1 MSKINL
7 IFSLLILVSIQSFAF
22 QQANLDRKDVDFV
35 YYDVN
40 GTSLDS
46 ISAHLLAEDIFKI
59 TGEKPEVLTSD
70 KAISENSILIGS
82 INSEFIQEQLSEEI
96 PASFQQLK
104 ESYYQG
110 WSKDQTHFII
120 AGTDARGTAF
130 GVFDFSKLNGVSP
143 WYWWADVPVEQK
155 TKLDFPAESYFSKEP
170 SVEFRGI
177 FLNDEDWG
185 LQPWAENTFESETGD
200 IGPKTYAKIFELLL
214 RLKANTIWP
223 AMHPSTKA
231 FFHYPGNPKM
241 AEKYHIV
248 LGSSHAEPMLRN
260 NVDEWT
266 KEFGRFDYKSNRE
279 TVQNYWDERVAESKD
294 IDAIFT
300 VGMRG
305 IHDSGMEGVKSTEE
319 AANLLKTVIADQR
332 SMLEKHRGKSASEI
346 PQAFTVYK
354 EVLNLY
360 DHGMQLPEDITL
372 VWTDDNYGY
381 IRRLGNEQERAR
393 SGGAGVYYHASYWG
407 RPHDYLWLSTT
418 NPALIWEEM
427 HKAYQMNAKK
437 IWILNVGDIKPAE
450 YNMQF
455 FMDMAYDMEK
465 FDAPEKIEKHR
476 NQFYKDIFGNDLGNE
491 VSAIRKEYYQLAW
504 ERKPEFMGWSQTE
517 PTTEVKSTDYS
528 PFDFGDEIQH
538 RLNAY
543 QSLAHKTDSI
553 FKKLPADLKD
563 SYFQLVH
570 YPIKGAALM
579 NEKQLNRDLA
589 EKYAKQGRLSAKKYQ
604 RKSVNAYDSV
614 QQLTDQYNQVIS
626 EGKWNGM
633 MSMKPRNLPVF
644 HKPEFK
650 DSIQHIE
657 KTASFFIEGG
667 SKNQLPNFYK
677 GTNET
682 YFIDVFLSQTETVKW
697 SLDDVPEY
705 VMVSTKNGE
714 LNADFGQFQ
723 QRIYFKIDWDKF
735 GNSTRNED
743 SLILKIGDDFH
754 EIQLKINEYQLSEAT
769 IVEKNYLAVVY
780 AEHFKNK
787 SDSENGFWQKIGG
800 LGYSGAVMQAKPL
813 DQLPLDTLNFKEDHP
828 KLTYE
833 INTETITDSAEL
845 IINAVPT
852 HPLTNQHKVRIA
864 VQWDDEP
871 VEVLNFETFGR
882 SAVWKVNVLSNK
894 AQVKLPLKLSN
905 IGKHTLKVFM
915 IDQGV
920 ALDFIYLKTKDI
932 SLPYTLIKETSLQ
945 N

>member
-1 MSKINL
+1 ML
-7 IFSLLILVSIQSFAF
+7 TFSASAF
-22 QQANLDRKDVDFV
+22 QSGIEINSI
-35 YYDVN
+35 YYDAN

-59 TGEKPEVLTSD
+59 TSEKPKVFTSD
-70 KAISENSILIGS
+70 KAISKNAILIGK
-82 INSEFIQEQLSEEI
+82 IDSEFIQEQLSEEI
-96 PASFQQLK
+96 PASFQQQK

-110 WSKDQTHFII
+110 WSKGKAHFII

-185 LQPWAENTFESETGD
+185 LQPWAEKTFEPETGD

-231 FFHYPGNPKM
+231 FFHYAGNLRM

-266 KEFGRFDYKSNRE
+266 KELGRFDYKSNRE
-279 TVQNYWDERVAESKD
+279 TVQNYWEERVAESKD

-305 IHDSGMEGVKSTEE
+305 IHDSGMEGVTSTEE
-319 AANLLKTVIADQR
+319 AANLLETVIADQR
-332 SMLEKHRGKSASEI
+332 SMLEKHRGKSATEI

-372 VWTDDNYGY
+372 VWTDDNYAY
-381 IRRLGNEQERAR
+381 IRRLGNEQERSR

-407 RPHDYLWLSTT
+407 RPHDYLWLSST
-418 NPALIWEEM
+418 NPTLIWEEM

-450 YNMQF
+450 YSMQF

-476 NQFYKDIFGNDLGNE
+476 NQFYKDIFGNDFGTE
-491 VSAIRKEYYQLAW
+491 ISAIRKEYYQLAW

-517 PTTEVKSTDYS
+517 PTTGVKPTDYS

-543 QSLAHKTDSI
+543 QSLAYKTDSI

-579 NEKQLNRDLA
+579 NEKQLNRDSA
-589 EKYAKQGRLSAKKYQ
+589 QKYAKQGRLSAKNYQ
-604 RKSVNAYDSV
+604 QKSMNAYDSI
-614 QQLTDQYNQVIS
+614 QQLTEQYNQIIS

-644 HKPEFK
+644 HKPEFT
-650 DSIQHIE
+650 DSIQLIE
-657 KTASFFIEGG
+657 KTPSFFIEGG
-667 SKNQLPNFYK
+667 NHNQLPNFYK
-677 GTNET
+677 GIDANFYMDIFLRYENEVSWKIKKLPKWLLVSKEQGQLSSLEEKIEERIFFSVDWSKVSEKEVNSGD
-682 YFIDVFLSQTETVKW
+682 FIFKLGNQK
-697 SLDDVPEY
+697 
-705 VMVSTKNGE
+705 
-714 LNADFGQFQ
+714 
-723 QRIYFKIDWDKF
+723 FKIHTQVKNYSLPKGSIIERNGLAIIAAENPDKVENTDKF
-735 GNSTRNED
+735 YWE
-743 SLILKIGDDFH
+743 KIA
-754 EIQLKINEYQLSEAT
+754 N
-769 IVEKNYLAVVY
+769 
-780 AEHFKNK
+780 
-787 SDSENGFWQKIGG
+787 
-800 LGYSGAVMQAKPL
+800 LGYSGAVILAKS
-813 DQLPLDTLNFKEDHP
+813 KEHKSLISSTIANHP
-828 KLTYE
+828 SLSYE
-833 INTETITDSAEL
+833 ITTETVTDTAKLVIT
-845 IINAVPT
+845 AVPT
-852 HPLTNQHKVRIA
+852 HPVTKEQQLKIG
-864 VQWDDEP
+864 VQWDDNP
-871 VEVLNFETFGR
+871 IQVINFQTHGR
-882 SAVWKVNVLSNK
+882 SAAWKENVLKNLASKELSVQIKNK
-894 AQVKLPLKLSN
+894 
-905 IGKHTLKVFM
+905 GKHTIKLYM
-915 IDQGV
+915 IDEGV
-920 ALDFIYLKTKDI
+920 ALDFIILNTENRNM
-932 SLPYTLIKETSLQ
+932 PYSFIGETRT

>member
-1 MSKINL
+1 MSKTNL

-22 QQANLDRKDVDFV
+22 QQANLDRKDVDFI
-35 YYDVN
+35 YYDAN

-59 TGEKPEVLTSD
+59 TGDKPEIFTSENI
-70 KAISENSILIGS
+70 ISENSILIGK
-82 INSEFIQEQLSEEI
+82 IDSEFIQEQLSEEI

-170 SVEFRGI
+170 SMEFRGI

-185 LQPWAENTFESETGD
+185 LQPWAENTFEPETVD

-266 KEFGRFDYKSNRE
+266 KELGRFDYKSNRE
-279 TVQNYWDERVAESKD
+279 NVQNYWDERVAESKD

-319 AANLLKTVIADQR
+319 AANLLETVIADQR
-332 SMLEKHRGKSASEI
+332 SMLEKHRGKSAAEI

-437 IWILNVGDIKPAE
+437 IWILNIGDIKPAE

-465 FDAPEKIEKHR
+465 FDVPEKIEKHR
-476 NQFYKDIFGNDLGNE
+476 NQFYKDIFGNDLGTE
-491 VSAIRKEYYQLAW
+491 ISAIRREYYQLAW

-517 PTTEVKSTDYS
+517 PTTQVKPTDYS

-543 QSLAHKTDSI
+543 QSLATKAETI
-553 FKKLPADLKD
+553 EKKLPADLKD

-570 YPIKGAALM
+570 YPVKGAALM

-589 EKYAKQGRLSAKKYQ
+589 EKYAKQGRLSAKNYQ
-604 RKSVNAYDSV
+604 QKAFNAYDSIP
-614 QQLTDQYNQVIS
+614 QLTEQYNQVIS

-650 DSIQHIE
+650 DSIQNID

-667 SKNQLPNFYK
+667 SKNQLPNF
-677 GTNET
+677 
-682 YFIDVFLSQTETVKW
+682 W
-697 SLDDVPEY
+697 
-705 VMVSTKNGE
+705 
-714 LNADFGQFQ
+714 
-723 QRIYFKIDWDKF
+723 
-735 GNSTRNED
+735 
-743 SLILKIGDDFH
+743 
-754 EIQLKINEYQLSEAT
+754 
-769 IVEKNYLAVVY
+769 
-780 AEHFKNK
+780 
-787 SDSENGFWQKIGG
+787 
-800 LGYSGAVMQAKPL
+800 
-813 DQLPLDTLNFKEDHP
+813 
-828 KLTYE
+828 
-833 INTETITDSAEL
+833 
-845 IINAVPT
+845 
-852 HPLTNQHKVRIA
+852 
-864 VQWDDEP
+864 
-871 VEVLNFETFGR
+871 
-882 SAVWKVNVLSNK
+882 
-894 AQVKLPLKLSN
+894 
-905 IGKHTLKVFM
+905 
-915 IDQGV
+915 
-920 ALDFIYLKTKDI
+920 
-932 SLPYTLIKETSLQ
+932 
-945 N
+945 